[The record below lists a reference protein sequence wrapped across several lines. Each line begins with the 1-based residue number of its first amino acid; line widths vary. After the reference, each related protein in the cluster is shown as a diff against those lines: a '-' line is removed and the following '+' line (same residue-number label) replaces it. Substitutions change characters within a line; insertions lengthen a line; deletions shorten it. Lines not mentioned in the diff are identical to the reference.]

1 MQKYKC
7 IDVISIF
14 YCALVFLYMESKLL
28 GIIQM
33 RILRAIS

>member
-7 IDVISIF
+7 IDVIGIF

-28 GIIQM
+28 DIMQM
-33 RILRAIS
+33 RILRTIS